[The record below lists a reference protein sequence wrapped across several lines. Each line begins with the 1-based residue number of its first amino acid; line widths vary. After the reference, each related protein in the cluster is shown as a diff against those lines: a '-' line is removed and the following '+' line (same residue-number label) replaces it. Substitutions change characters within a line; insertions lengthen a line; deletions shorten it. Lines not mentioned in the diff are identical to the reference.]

1 MPGGEKHS
9 CVKESGERAKRFAGD
24 QPAPRDVI
32 ANDFLRTEA
41 VGRYLLRSVSQ
52 LITCFVKTK
61 SNLAGIIVSFEPQSN
76 CNRSRVYSSG
86 QK

>member
-1 MPGGEKHS
+1 MPAGEKHS
-9 CVKESGERAKRFAGD
+9 FVKESGERAKRFAGD

-41 VGRYLLRSVSQ
+41 VGRYLLRSVSR
-52 LITCFVKTK
+52 LITCLLKTE
-61 SNLAGIIVSFEPQSN
+61 SNPTGIIVSFEPQSD
-76 CNRSRVYSSG
+76 CNRSRVYSGG